1 MTEPRGKPCPHC
13 NSPLVDLRSMNRRQ
27 CSGCGRYY
35 AWELSEGQ
43 KPLIG
48 SSRQDRKALT

>member
-13 NSPLVDLRSMNRRQ
+13 SSPLVDLRSMNRRQ

-48 SSRQDRKALT
+48 SSRQDRKTLT